1 MDDEIKTIED
11 YIHKI
16 NFYYD
21 VFANKSKRS
30 NGEPDIDWDEST
42 NIGNPDHDPKE
53 RQYINARIATLFSPH
68 LETVFRGQS
77 DKYYDLVPSIG
88 RKTKNGKSLLY
99 HERHFIEAMKH
110 TLPDVFVET
119 LNPLDLLGLLQ
130 HHGVPT
136 RLLDVTTNALVAL
149 FFACNSNPDRDGT
162 VYCFCVPAVE
172 NDVFSASIISRT
184 YQFTATNTQT
194 TSDDFYF
201 FLESNFPKELERERD
216 AFCKFFELTKLSSGT
231 DFELFKRLLVEI
243 LYPWKLPVAS
253 SFRAKRQLAQSGK
266 YLLFPNDV
274 RITEDK
280 AYICNQMSFIYSSY
294 HSSIVGIDIPAKVKQ
309 PLLDSLDRFGVN
321 KATLFPDSID
331 SVCETIV
338 NRIVREDYILSD

>member
-1 MDDEIKTIED
+1 M
-11 YIHKI
+11 
-16 NFYYD
+16 
-21 VFANKSKRS
+21 R
-30 NGEPDIDWDEST
+30 
-42 NIGNPDHDPKE
+42 
-53 RQYINARIATLFSPH
+53 
-68 LETVFRGQS
+68 
-77 DKYYDLVPSIG
+77 
-88 RKTKNGKSLLY
+88 
-99 HERHFIEAMKH
+99 
-110 TLPDVFVET
+110 
-119 LNPLDLLGLLQ
+119 
-130 HHGVPT
+130 
-136 RLLDVTTNALVAL
+136 
-149 FFACNSNPDRDGT
+149 
-162 VYCFCVPAVE
+162 
-172 NDVFSASIISRT
+172 
-184 YQFTATNTQT
+184 
-194 TSDDFYF
+194 
-201 FLESNFPKELERERD
+201 